1 MKRLAELTAACLQSS
16 ATNIFTFNPKLSYQ
30 ANEWIKSDPS
40 FWKPKPAAAPAKKP
54 EAKPA
59 Q

>member
-1 MKRLAELTAACLQSS
+1 LTAACLQSS

-30 ANEWIKSDPS
+30 ADEWIKSDPS